1 MAKKNGSWG
10 EPDRPAP
17 APEFVIAVRASSG
30 NPLPVRVASATQTG
44 PEAAARTGHL
54 SASVS
59 PDGDPHDDSNGQQ

>member
-10 EPDRPAP
+10 EPDRPAS

-44 PEAAARTGHL
+44 PEAAA
-54 SASVS
+54 
-59 PDGDPHDDSNGQQ
+59 